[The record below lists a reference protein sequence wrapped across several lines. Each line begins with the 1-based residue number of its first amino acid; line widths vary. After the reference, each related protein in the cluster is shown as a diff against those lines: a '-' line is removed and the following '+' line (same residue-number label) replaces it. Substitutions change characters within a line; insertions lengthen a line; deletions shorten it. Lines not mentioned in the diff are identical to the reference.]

1 MVTSNARG
9 ALFEC
14 NNLGCIVM
22 MSVAICIPS
31 PFSAPRDA
39 MLTMFVCTNHWLSI
53 HLYTLAYISM
63 HESWLLVY
71 RPYFNTMKLWTSN
84 PNLHLSLV
92 GTTFCLHFCLFAHL
106 PVCFLACLFIL
117 GLAMSPAICYA
128 CHIYLACLLW
138 TLCALSTHLFLSIVC
153 LLVSCLCLCMYT
165 YGTRTHGAR
174 ARSP

>member
-1 MVTSNARG
+1 MYHHDVGFFMHNFP
-9 ALFEC
+9 LFR
-14 NNLGCIVM
+14 
-22 MSVAICIPS
+22 SVQWYTCHACLCHLLAFYAS
-31 PFSAPRDA
+31 LHSH
-39 MLTMFVCTNHWLSI
+39 MF
-53 HLYTLAYISM
+53 M
-63 HESWLLVY
+63 HESCLLVCY
-71 RPYFNTMKLWTSN
+71 PYFNTMKLWTSN

-106 PVCFLACLFIL
+106 PICFLACLFIL

-128 CHIYLACLLW
+128 CHVYLACLLW
-138 TLCALSTHLFLSIVC
+138 TLCTLSTHLFLSIVC